1 MLKCF
6 TCLQPLLYFTN
17 RCLKDGEIFN
27 VGEIDTVQR
36 CSTRSIFKNEKA
48 QSVRV
53 HHTTLTLHNV
63 YIVFVRSQ
71 SNILLFPTALKIN
84 TINHVHI
91 YPFTRS
97 VHSYHCSTSQCVD
110 NPTRSMLSNTCHG
123 CKSIEKLT
131 FS

>member
-6 TCLQPLLYFTN
+6 TCLQPLLYFFK
-17 RCLKDGEIFN
+17 RVK
-27 VGEIDTVQR
+27 EIDTELTQFPVNH
-36 CSTRSIFKNEKA
+36 FKRK
-48 QSVRV
+48 SPVRV
-53 HHTTLTLHNV
+53 QPTTLTLHNV

-71 SNILLFPTALKIN
+71 STILQFPTAQKIN
-84 TINHVHI
+84 TINHVDIH
-91 YPFTRS
+91 PFTRS
-97 VHSYHCSTSQCVD
+97 VDSCHCSRSKCVI

>member
-6 TCLQPLLYFTN
+6 TCLQPLLYFFN

-63 YIVFVRSQ
+63 YIVFVRFQ
-71 SNILLFPTALKIN
+71 SKILLFPTALKIK
-84 TINHVHI
+84 TIIHVHI
-91 YPFTRS
+91 HPFTRS
-97 VHSYHCSTSQCVD
+97 VYFFHCS
-110 NPTRSMLSNTCHG
+110 NPNVS
-123 CKSIEKLT
+123 SIQHDRCYRILATGANQLKN
-131 FS
+131 